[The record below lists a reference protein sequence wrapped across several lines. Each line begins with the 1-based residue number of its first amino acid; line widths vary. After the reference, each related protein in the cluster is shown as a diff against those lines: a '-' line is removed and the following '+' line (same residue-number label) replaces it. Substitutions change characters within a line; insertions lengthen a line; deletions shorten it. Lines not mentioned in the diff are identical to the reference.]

1 MLAWPRGLS
10 RRDGADIGEAIGE
23 DSPLEGSGFELL
35 VPAFTDWL
43 LAI

>member
-1 MLAWPRGLS
+1 M
-10 RRDGADIGEAIGE
+10 E
-23 DSPLEGSGFELL
+23 DTSETDPAPEGSGFELL